1 MARIDPNP
9 DAVLTV
15 AQHEQ
20 RLEAGWQW
28 LEQKPNRRDADK
40 NCDLWIEQL
49 RAYERHYTAI
59 QRGTVPHIQE
69 AFL

>member
-1 MARIDPNP
+1 MIDPNP
-9 DAVLTV
+9 NADLTI

-20 RLEAGWQW
+20 RLEAGWRW
-28 LEQKPNRRDADK
+28 LDAKPNRRDADK

>member
-9 DAVLTV
+9 EPVLTLE
-15 AQHEQ
+15 QHEQ

-28 LEQKPNRRDADK
+28 LEKKPNRRDAHA

-49 RAYERHYTAI
+49 RAYERYYI
-59 QRGTVPHIQE
+59 SLQRGTVPHIQG